1 MFLHIHVYLPAFI
14 RGTQTTASLPTA
26 ALLTSQP
33 RADHTGGFAGG
44 ETCIWKQIWKK
55 TRTLSFK
62 DPHTIKLSVWARV
75 WAVRTCKE
83 KALQVSWLLK
93 PMETFL

>member
-14 RGTQTTASLPTA
+14 RGTQTTASLTTA
-26 ALLTSQP
+26 ALLTPQP
-33 RADHTGGFAGG
+33 RADLTEGFAGG

-55 TRTLSFK
+55 TQTLSFK
-62 DPHTIKLSVWARV
+62 DPHTITLSIWAGV
-75 WAVRTCKE
+75 WAVCTCKE

-93 PMETFL
+93 PVGTFL